1 MGLETAAIIGI
12 STALASAGAS
22 AGQAVSAGQAA
33 RNASSR
39 ATKAFDEAMQKLSA
53 NQFAGIGLP
62 MEVRDRQIEAN
73 LAAGAEATQQAAE
86 GEGRGVAATAGQIY
100 RGQTEAQRNIAGDIG
115 QQLMGLETATA
126 QEEARLSQARA
137 NLNLAEAEGAQQ
149 AAAQAGAQQAA
160 AVKGIFTGLES
171 AGQQYMEG
179 SELYKANEGTKELA
193 NLKKEYETA
202 VKKGSVGS
210 RFKDAQ
216 GNVLAFEDILPRLQA
231 PNVELSG
238 LQGLQGTQITDY
250 FVKRPSVTKSL
261 LGMSFMDNT
270 PFQQSLAQPA
280 TSTNKF
286 MPSASG
292 VNPSLRFNTNPFG
305 L

>member
-22 AGQAVSAGQAA
+22 AATAVSADQEA
-33 RNASSR
+33 RNASKR
-39 ATKAFDEAMQKLSA
+39 VTEAFDEAMNNLSA

-62 MEVRDRQIEAN
+62 MEAMERQIEQARG
-73 LAAGAEATQQAAE
+73 AGAELT
-86 GEGRGVAATAGQIY
+86 RAGQESERGAQAIAGQVY
-100 RGQTEAQRNIAGDIG
+100 RGQLDAQREIAGDLG

-126 QEEARLSQARA
+126 QEEARLNQART
-137 NLNLAEAEGAQQ
+137 NLKLSEAEGAQQ
-149 AAAQAGAQQAA
+149 AAAQFGAQKDAA
-160 AVKGIFTGLES
+160 ITGAFSALQS
-171 AGQQYMEG
+171 AGQQYLEG

-193 NLKKEYETA
+193 NLRKEYDAA
-202 VKKGSVGS
+202 VKNEKIGS

-216 GNVLAFEDILPRLQA
+216 GNVLPFEDILPRIQA

-292 VNPSLRFNTNPFG
+292 VNPSLRFNANPFG
-305 L
+305 F

>member
-12 STALASAGAS
+12 STALASAGGS
-22 AGQAVSAGQAA
+22 AAQAVSAGQAA

-73 LAAGAEATQQAAE
+73 LSAGAEATQAGRESERGAA
-86 GEGRGVAATAGQIY
+86 AIAGQVY

-137 NLNLAEAEGAQQ
+137 NLNLAEAEGAQA

>member
-22 AGQAVSAGQAA
+22 AATAVSADQEA
-33 RNASSR
+33 RNASKR
-39 ATKAFDEAMQKLSA
+39 VTEAFDEAMNNLSA

-62 MEVRDRQIEAN
+62 REAMERQIEQARG
-73 LAAGAEATQQAAE
+73 AGAELT
-86 GEGRGVAATAGQIY
+86 RAGQESERGAQAIAGQVY
-100 RGQTEAQRNIAGDIG
+100 RGQLDAQREIAGDLG

-126 QEEARLSQARA
+126 QEEARLNQART
-137 NLNLAEAEGAQQ
+137 NLKLAEAEGAQK
-149 AAAQAGAQQAA
+149 AAAQFGAQKDAA
-160 AVKGIFTGLES
+160 ITGAFSALQS
-171 AGQQYMEG
+171 AGQQYLEG

-193 NLKKEYETA
+193 NLRKEYDAA
-202 VKKGSVGS
+202 VKNEKIGS

-216 GNVLAFEDILPRLQA
+216 GNVLPFEDILPRIQA

-292 VNPSLRFNTNPFG
+292 VNPSLRFNANPFG
-305 L
+305 F

>member
-22 AGQAVSAGQAA
+22 AATAVSADQEA
-33 RNASSR
+33 RNASKR
-39 ATKAFDEAMQKLSA
+39 VTEAFDEAMNNLSA

-62 MEVRDRQIEAN
+62 MEAMERQIEQARGS
-73 LAAGAEATQQAAE
+73 GAELT
-86 GEGRGVAATAGQIY
+86 RAGQESERGAQAIAGQVY
-100 RGQTEAQRNIAGDIG
+100 RGQLDAQREIAGDLG

-126 QEEARLSQARA
+126 QEEARLNQART
-137 NLNLAEAEGAQQ
+137 NLKLAEAEGAQQ
-149 AAAQAGAQQAA
+149 AAAQFGAQKDAA
-160 AVKGIFTGLES
+160 ITGAFSALQS
-171 AGQQYMEG
+171 AGQQYLEG

-193 NLKKEYETA
+193 NLRKEYDAA
-202 VKKGSVGS
+202 VKNEKIGS

-216 GNVLAFEDILPRLQA
+216 GNVLPFEDILPRIQA

-292 VNPSLRFNTNPFG
+292 VNPSLRFNANPFG
-305 L
+305 F

>member
-22 AGQAVSAGQAA
+22 AATAVSADQEA
-33 RNASSR
+33 RNASKR
-39 ATKAFDEAMQKLSA
+39 VTEAFDEAMNNLSA

-62 MEVRDRQIEAN
+62 MEAMERQIEQARG
-73 LAAGAEATQQAAE
+73 AGAELT
-86 GEGRGVAATAGQIY
+86 RAGQESERGAQAIAGQVY
-100 RGQTEAQRNIAGDIG
+100 RGQLDAQREIAGDLG

-126 QEEARLSQARA
+126 QEEARLNQART
-137 NLNLAEAEGAQQ
+137 NLKLAEAEGAQK
-149 AAAQAGAQQAA
+149 AAAQFGAQKDAA
-160 AVKGIFTGLES
+160 ITGAFSALQS
-171 AGQQYMEG
+171 AGQQYLEG

-193 NLKKEYETA
+193 NLRKEYDAA
-202 VKKGSVGS
+202 VKNEKIGS

-216 GNVLAFEDILPRLQA
+216 GNVLPFEDILPRIQA

-292 VNPSLRFNTNPFG
+292 VNPSLRFNANPFG
-305 L
+305 F